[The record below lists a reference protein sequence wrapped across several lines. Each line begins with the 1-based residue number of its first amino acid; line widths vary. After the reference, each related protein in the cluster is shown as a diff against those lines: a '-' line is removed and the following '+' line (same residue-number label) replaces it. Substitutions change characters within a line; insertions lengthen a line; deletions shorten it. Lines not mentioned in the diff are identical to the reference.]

1 VVVARGLA
9 AFPAHEIPAM
19 LGLST
24 AELKS
29 SLGEHFARPLVHIDD
44 LIVVA

>member
-1 VVVARGLA
+1 VVIARGLA

-24 AELKS
+24 AELKAT
-29 SLGEHFARPLVHIDD
+29 LGEHFARPLVHIDD
-44 LIVVA
+44 LIVVS